1 MVYILVIILLNS
13 VFIMFM
19 KNLDRKEILTIVKDN
34 SSLKLFLTGDLY
46 LETDIP
52 NDIDLNSFIKD
63 ILKNRAFE
71 LSTLVGRV
79 EFVNVEVDKNID
91 YLSYLK

>member
-1 MVYILVIILLNS
+1 MIFIFLLILFNS
-13 VFIMFM
+13 VFIMYM
-19 KNLDRKEILTIVKDN
+19 TNLDKKETLTIVKDN
-34 SSLKLFLTGDLY
+34 NSLKFLLTGDLY
-46 LETDIP
+46 LETDITDK
-52 NDIDLNSFIKD
+52 NNIDALIKD

-79 EFVNVEVDKNID
+79 EFVNIDVDKNID

>member
-13 VFIMFM
+13 VFIMYM
-19 KNLDRKEILTIVKDN
+19 KILDKKEILTIVKN
-34 SSLKLFLTGDLY
+34 NNSLKLFLTGDLY
-46 LETDIP
+46 LEIDIP

-79 EFVNVEVDKNID
+79 EFVNVDVDKNID

>member
-1 MVYILVIILLNS
+1 MVYIFVIILLNS
-13 VFIMFM
+13 VFIMYM
-19 KNLDRKEILTIVKDN
+19 KKLDRKETLTIVEDN

-52 NDIDLNSFIKD
+52 NDIDLNSLIKD

-71 LSTLVGRV
+71 LSSLVERV
-79 EFVNVEVDKNID
+79 EFVKVDVDKNID

>member
-1 MVYILVIILLNS
+1 MVYIFVIILLNS
-13 VFIMFM
+13 VFIMYM
-19 KNLDRKEILTIVKDN
+19 KKLDRKETLTIVKDN

-79 EFVNVEVDKNID
+79 EFVNVDVDKNID

>member
-1 MVYILVIILLNS
+1 MFMVYIIVLILLNS
-13 VFIMFM
+13 VFIMYM
-19 KNLDRKEILTIVKDN
+19 KILDKKEILTIVKN
-34 SSLKLFLTGDLY
+34 NNSLKLFLTGDLY
-46 LETDIP
+46 LEIDIP

-79 EFVNVEVDKNID
+79 EFVNVDVDKN
-91 YLSYLK
+91 Y

>member
-1 MVYILVIILLNS
+1 MVYIIVLILLNS
-13 VFIMFM
+13 VFIMYM
-19 KNLDRKEILTIVKDN
+19 KILDKKEILTIVKN
-34 SSLKLFLTGDLY
+34 NNSLKLFLTGDLY
-46 LETDIP
+46 LEIDIP

-79 EFVNVEVDKNID
+79 EFVNVDVDKNID